1 MDPDNDLLND
11 SRNPQRYSTLYGS
24 GHMNRR
30 GPQAQG
36 MDSLANSAASA
47 DGDFQTL
54 QLPKIETNSMD
65 GGAATSNR

>member
-1 MDPDNDLLND
+1 
-11 SRNPQRYSTLYGS
+11 
-24 GHMNRR
+24 
-30 GPQAQG
+30 